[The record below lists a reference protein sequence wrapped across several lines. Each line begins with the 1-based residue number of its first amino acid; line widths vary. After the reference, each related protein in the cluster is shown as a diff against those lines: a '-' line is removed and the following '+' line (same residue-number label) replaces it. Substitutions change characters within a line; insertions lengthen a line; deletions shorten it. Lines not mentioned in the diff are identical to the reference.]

1 MADWRTEGT
10 GMIINVV
17 FMYMKNRFV
26 KIIHI
31 LLLGVAI
38 LNMVI
43 AFLLKP
49 IWLMEYVT
57 ILSIIAFTLFALEI
71 LVCHFGNTC
80 ASLISYC
87 RSKFL
92 ILSGDVA
99 DKLEQYSKQLKA
111 LQSKSESLS
120 LLAPRIVDKSE
131 YVSILKSAIDDED
144 VRNVAISGP
153 YGSGKSSIIKT
164 FEKNYPK
171 YKCLNLSLAAFAEEF
186 QSLQNDSNSDGK
198 SRGNK
203 ANGEGQSFVDP
214 NVVKME
220 QLEFSLVQQ
229 FFYHVKASGIP
240 DSRFGRIRRWNRTE
254 KVVWSIAILLF
265 AFSLFYVVD
274 SSKFFDLLP
283 SLKVYTDGLRYL
295 SLGVIGTGLFVIS
308 YRLVTFFHKM
318 SGGHIK
324 FMDYEVDVQKDI
336 KVSVF
341 NRYLDELVY
350 LFQTTGYQV
359 VVLEDLDRFKNTSIY
374 TKLRE
379 LNQLLNQSEDIGR
392 RIVFVYA
399 LRDDIFHTSQ
409 ERTKFFDYIIPVL
422 PHTSVANSSSQFV
435 KELGTLVGDS
445 DDECALHKSFLNDVA
460 PFIGDL
466 RTIKAIVS
474 DFKITSKRL
483 NSKLKKDNLLA
494 IIIYKNLCPKDFE
507 LIFEGKGPIH
517 ATFSKESEYKK
528 KKKEELKEK
537 KDSIENKIKEV
548 KEERLISVNELNS
561 IVVSAAIKL
570 IPAGYYIC
578 NSGGNQIAYADLF
591 SDDYVQNILKG
602 KLYYRNNYSGIVCIS
617 KEKVLSLL
625 GDEFNYEYR
634 KTLIEQ
640 NSSVSLRK
648 LTEDRDACIRQLD
661 NIVKKTMRE
670 MCELDETLLSTQ
682 TEDDNTNLLNF
693 LIRRGY
699 IDESYYYYITD
710 IKSDSDEEGLLSQND
725 NAYLLSVKGIGVSDE
740 DEMSR
745 HIDDPKL
752 LLKFLIPQDFV
763 GDKILNFDL
772 VHEIIQSKNDKTI
785 ELLKHKLKSQS
796 DYVLDFINRY
806 AFLET
811 AKDGFIPLVAQQY
824 DNLWADVEN
833 NSLFSNEAKLNL
845 FNKLM
850 KYAPIN
856 DLKKQN
862 EDGLL
867 AEYLRKSYY
876 TNTFDGVQTNKARLI
891 IENFNVRFLTLV
903 EDRDTSNLLDFVYK
917 NDYYAHNSENIWT
930 ILKSYSDINVH
941 DYVHSIYT
949 ALIAAN
955 IEPLLSQIS
964 EGIDSFVSCCL
975 LADENTLESTESITL
990 LLNNSNVYEE
1000 TKKKIISHNS
1010 TLFEDIQSITSA
1022 EYKNT
1027 LFECNKVKPSLANID
1042 YYLTYNNLTSL
1053 DEIIVQY
1060 INNNVQEYIEL
1071 LKKQDIIQGE
1081 RQIIKCLIASTG
1093 IDEDIWK
1100 TIFSEEKYS
1109 QYWNDDVL
1117 NLLEEQ
1123 ISFLIDNKM
1132 LRFDVVLFK
1141 AIGAKFKDMFMH
1153 LLCKYSADVVE
1164 NLPEFN
1170 FTTESL
1176 TRIASQKGF
1185 EEYITNIYALI
1196 TADKIKDESIA
1207 DSYLNYV
1214 IEDAAHLDFESLKKS
1229 VSITSDDKLKMKSVS
1244 AYMQQDF
1251 MTDANLST
1259 LLISMGEPFSLIV
1272 RNQGDIFE
1280 LDRSAEAYQFFEQL
1294 VARKFAT
1301 PRDASKNKYKIYIL
1315 KRH

>member
-1 MADWRTEGT
+1 
-10 GMIINVV
+10 MIINVV

-1141 AIGAKFKDMFMH
+1141 AIGAK
-1153 LLCKYSADVVE
+1153 
-1164 NLPEFN
+1164 P
-1170 FTTESL
+1170 
-1176 TRIASQKGF
+1176 
-1185 EEYITNIYALI
+1185 
-1196 TADKIKDESIA
+1196 
-1207 DSYLNYV
+1207 
-1214 IEDAAHLDFESLKKS
+1214 
-1229 VSITSDDKLKMKSVS
+1229 TSMI
-1244 AYMQQDF
+1244 
-1251 MTDANLST
+1251 T
-1259 LLISMGEPFSLIV
+1259 LLLI
-1272 RNQGDIFE
+1272 
-1280 LDRSAEAYQFFEQL
+1280 
-1294 VARKFAT
+1294 
-1301 PRDASKNKYKIYIL
+1301 
-1315 KRH
+1315 